1 MDTGRRSRKTDDRP
15 ETDRSDQLSP
25 SEAMRE
31 SLGASEG
38 QRLGD
43 NEPLANPVI
52 SPPASEPEDDQD
64 AAAGGAGAD

>member
-1 MDTGRRSRKTDDRP
+1 MDAGPKSGAKDDRAKA
-15 ETDRSDQLSP
+15 DRSDQLSP
-25 SEAMRE
+25 AEARRE

-52 SPPASEPEDDQD
+52 SPPVAEAENDQD
-64 AAAGGAGAD
+64 AAAGGAEAD